1 MKPKLRPE
9 ELGSVGQVKN
19 GGECIGKENE
29 RKKKG
34 HEGRLRSSMGRVG
47 VARAS
52 EWCAVTR
59 SREGWGCVGGQE
71 KEGFGVC
78 TNG

>member
-1 MKPKLRPE
+1 MRAKLRSE
-9 ELGSVGQVKN
+9 ELGSVGQVKK
-19 GGECIGKENE
+19 GGVRTGKENE
-29 RKKKG
+29 REKKG
-34 HEGRLRSSMGRVG
+34 HEGRVRSSMERAG

-59 SREGWGCVGGQE
+59 SREGWGCAGGQE
-71 KEGFGVC
+71 REGFGVC